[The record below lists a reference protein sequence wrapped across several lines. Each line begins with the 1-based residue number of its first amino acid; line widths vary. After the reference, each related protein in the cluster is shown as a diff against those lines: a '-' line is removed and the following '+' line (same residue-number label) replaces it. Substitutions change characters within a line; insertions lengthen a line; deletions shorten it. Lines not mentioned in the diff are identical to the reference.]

1 MSPFKLKI
9 TPTEYAT
16 TLKSH
21 GWFDLAPFRLDIKDL
36 TLTLAFKVQNGD
48 GAFKIFINDSD
59 VLCEVLHGKNTTVI
73 PVAEKCLPLD
83 VDLSKFY
90 ALVSGNEN
98 FTWLSERGFGRYL
111 RSPTLYEDCVKIV
124 ATANMKWAHT
134 RTIVQNLIENYG
146 NNVNGT
152 KVFPEPARIASVS
165 EQELKART
173 KCGYRAGSYLDIA
186 NNSMKE
192 PDVFVG
198 DAWKKL
204 SPKEFFD
211 RLLEIRGMG
220 PASASYL
227 CRIYGKPHIF
237 SVDSWVAKICDELWG
252 LNYRKTDKKGKEKPD
267 LERYGNYAMKRYAS
281 FKEYGPSVFWFE
293 ISKYW
298 HDNGNWDG
306 DWW

>member
-1 MSPFKLKI
+1 MRPFKLKI
-9 TPTEYAT
+9 TPTEYVT

-21 GWFDLAPFRLDIKDL
+21 GWFDLAPFRLDKNSLSL
-36 TLTLAFKVQNGD
+36 TLSFKVQNGD
-48 GAFKIFINDSD
+48 GVFKIFINDSN
-59 VLCEVLHGKNTTVI
+59 VLCEVLHGKDTTVI
-73 PVAEKCLPLD
+73 PVAKKCLSLD
-83 VDLSKFY
+83 VNLTEFY
-90 ALVSGNEN
+90 ALVSGNED
-98 FTWLSERGFGRYL
+98 FTWLREKGFGRYL

-124 ATANMKWAHT
+124 ATANTNWAQT
-134 RTIVQNLIENYG
+134 RRIVQNLIENYG
-146 NNVNGT
+146 NTVNGT

-173 KCGYRAGSYLDIA
+173 KCGYRAGSFLDIT

-192 PDVFVG
+192 TDIFVG

-204 SPKEFFD
+204 SPKKFFD

-237 SVDSWVAKICDELWG
+237 SVDSWVAKRCDELWG
-252 LNYRKTDKKGKEKPD
+252 LNYRKSDKKGKEKPD
-267 LERYGNYAMKRYAS
+267 LERYENYAKKRYAS

-298 HDNGNWDG
+298 HDNGKWSENW
-306 DWW
+306 W